1 MKDFHNVCN
10 KYREWSLKSLWDEP
24 PNRLQCWPECGG
36 RGTDVEKQWVN
47 GAAIGKAAW
56 YPGVTC
62 PGFHGR
68 GTLQSEAPAE
78 TGAAILRQMGWKA
91 ALEGL
96 LADWCPRISTS
107 RIVSSGLLQRSTEH
121 VCYSCVC
128 NGKQL
133 MSIHRKVV
141 INDASSPSDAMQ
153 PLRRQA

>member
-1 MKDFHNVCN
+1 MNPPIVCSAGQSAGGGALMWKN
-10 KYREWSLKSLWDEP
+10 SESMGQPLGRQLGIQEWPAQVSMGVAHSNQRHQL
-24 PNRLQCWPECGG
+24 RQ
-36 RGTDVEKQWVN
+36 
-47 GAAIGKAAW
+47 GAA
-56 YPGVTC
+56 T
-62 PGFHGR
+62 
-68 GTLQSEAPAE
+68 
-78 TGAAILRQMGWKA
+78 LRQMGWKA

-107 RIVSSGLLQRSTEH
+107 RIVSSGLLQRRTEH

-141 INDASSPSDAMQ
+141 INDASSPSDALQ